1 MKCEIWLVSLA
12 LSWNIAKSR
21 MTFHIRNWRM
31 NSVTDMVLQ
40 NSIHPHPGTGVHLNY
55 ALTGNQSQIAQ
66 GLKGLIFILDIGI
79 IPGTITSPIHPLTYQ
94 FYYKTGNSQCSTGGS
109 TKPSSHPFFF
119 PFFFQWTAPDLPQR
133 KLCISTWCSPFLV
146 KG

>member
-1 MKCEIWLVSLA
+1 
-12 LSWNIAKSR
+12 

-40 NSIHPHPGTGVHLNY
+40 NSTHPHPGTGVHLNH

-79 IPGTITSPIHPLTYQ
+79 IPGTVTSPIHPLTYQ
-94 FYYKTGNSQCSTGGS
+94 FYHKTGNSQCSTGGS

-119 PFFFQWTAPDLPQR
+119 LFFPVNSPRSATKKTLHFYLILSISSKRIIEKDDPFILLLKFFR
-133 KLCISTWCSPFLV
+133 CKM
-146 KG
+146 

>member
-1 MKCEIWLVSLA
+1 
-12 LSWNIAKSR
+12 
-21 MTFHIRNWRM
+21 M

-40 NSIHPHPGTGVHLNY
+40 NSTHPHPGTGVHLNH

-79 IPGTITSPIHPLTYQ
+79 IPGTVTSPIHPLTYQ
-94 FYYKTGNSQCSTGGS
+94 FYHKTGNSQCSTGGS

-119 PFFFQWTAPDLPQR
+119 FLFFPVNSPRSATKKTLHFYLIFSISSKRIIEKDDPFILLLKFFR
-133 KLCISTWCSPFLV
+133 CKM
-146 KG
+146 